1 MECLQEIYGS
11 AWEHN
16 WGFVPPSREE
26 FLRIARELKPIF
38 DERCAVCAEAD
49 GRMIACAIGVPDVN
63 QALRGTGGRLFPLG
77 LPKLLLRRRYIDQAR
92 LLLLGVDARYRARGL
107 YPLLLFALHRQ
118 LIGGPYRRAEF
129 SWVLEDNHD
138 INRPAEQAGARRYK
152 TYRIYEKHI
161 G

>member
-1 MECLQEIYGS
+1 MPFFWNCTGCEVEIYES
-11 AWEHN
+11 
-16 WGFVPPSREE
+16 S
-26 FLRIARELKPIF
+26 
-38 DERCAVCAEAD
+38 
-49 GRMIACAIGVPDVN
+49 
-63 QALRGTGGRLFPLG
+63 
-77 LPKLLLRRRYIDQAR
+77 LLRPARGFSFDLEDPDDCVRRIVRAR
-92 LLLLGVDARYRARGL
+92 QDILLQLARGL